1 MAPLSPVILV
11 GTHVDESVEAQMQAC
26 LERIREELLRH
37 HGFHMVRDHH
47 MVSVLEDLD
56 AVAKLR
62 KAIAREVTGFK
73 VASSARLGHTHR
85 HDVSRWIRLSKAT
98 KYARRWI

>member
-11 GTHVDESVEAQMQAC
+11 GTHVDESVEAQLQAC
-26 LERIREELLRH
+26 LERIREELLQH

-73 VASSARLGHTHR
+73 VAFSARLGH
-85 HDVSRWIRLSKAT
+85 SRLAQTRRLTLGPFSMVLLSNE
-98 KYARRWI
+98 